1 MNVSEV
7 KRELYDH
14 MGNVLSDMS
23 VPRQQTVEAAR
34 YVALNESGGLHRPL
48 LLFATAEGYSIPI
61 KRALP
66 LGAAVEF
73 IHSAS
78 LIDDDIADKSDLRRG
93 KPSCHIAFGEDV
105 ARLANT
111 FLVQKA
117 YGQIAE
123 GNDFSLKKKVEI
135 IARAHDVGAR
145 MCLGQERDITQDGL
159 DKYSDVVRMYERKT
173 GALIGLALSI
183 GGIIGGASQEEVE
196 ALSRIGVN
204 AGVSYQIIDDALD
217 NIADERDTGK
227 PKNQD
232 ANKKT
237 LLNLIGWDNVKA
249 LKKERDSEIDKL
261 LYSFDGEF
269 PMLETLLKKLTC
281 AHDNRLVNI

>member
-1 MNVSEV
+1 MDISKV

-14 MGNVLSDMS
+14 MGNVLFDMTI
-23 VPRQQTVEAAR
+23 PRQQTIEAAR

-48 LLFATAEGYSIPI
+48 LLFAAADGYSIPI

-66 LGAAVEF
+66 FGAAIEF

-93 KPSCHIAFGEDV
+93 KPSCHIAFGEDI

-111 FLVQKA
+111 YLIQKA

-123 GNDFSLKKKVEI
+123 GNDFSLKKKVEV

-145 MCLGQERDITQDGL
+145 MCLGQERDITQEGL
-159 DKYSDVVRMYERKT
+159 DKYSDVIRMYERKT
-173 GALIGLALSI
+173 GALIGLSLSI
-183 GGIIGGASQEEVE
+183 GGIIGGASYDEVE
-196 ALSRIGVN
+196 ALNKIGVN

-217 NIADERDTGK
+217 NIADARDSGK

-232 ANKKT
+232 VNKKT
-237 LLNLIGWDNVKA
+237 LLNLIGWENVKA
-249 LKKERDSEIDKL
+249 LKREKDSEIDNL
-261 LYSFDGEF
+261 IGSLNGNFYLMG
-269 PMLETLLKKLTC
+269 TALKKLTC

>member
-7 KRELYDH
+7 KRELYVH

-23 VPRQQTVEAAR
+23 VPRQKTVEAAR
-34 YVALNESGGLHRPL
+34 YVALNENGGLHRPL
-48 LLFATAEGYSIPI
+48 LLFSAADGYSIPI

-66 LGAAVEF
+66 FGAAIEF

-93 KPSCHIAFGEDV
+93 KSSCHIAFGEDI

-111 FLVQKA
+111 FLIQKA

-123 GNDFSLKKKVEI
+123 GNDFSMKKKVEI
-135 IARAHDVGAR
+135 IARAHDVGAK
-145 MCLGQERDITQDGL
+145 MCLGQERDITQEGL
-159 DKYSDVVRMYERKT
+159 DRCEDVIRMYERKT
-173 GALIGLALSI
+173 GALIGLSLSI
-183 GGIIGGASQEEVE
+183 GGIIGGASPDEIE
-196 ALSRIGVN
+196 ALNRIGIN
-204 AGVSYQIIDDALD
+204 SGVSYQIIDDALD
-217 NIADERDTGK
+217 NIVDTRDTGK

-232 ANKKT
+232 VNKKT

-249 LKKERDSEIDKL
+249 LKKEKDLEIDNL
-261 LYSFDGEF
+261 IYSLNGEF
-269 PMLETLLKKLTC
+269 SLLRNALKKLTC

>member
-1 MNVSEV
+1 MDVSKA

-48 LLFATAEGYSIPI
+48 LLFAAAEGYSVPI

-66 LGAAVEF
+66 FGAAMEF

-93 KPSCHIAFGEDV
+93 KPVCHIAFGEDI

-111 FLVQKA
+111 FLIQKA
-117 YGQIAE
+117 YGQIVE
-123 GNDFSLKKKVEI
+123 GNDFSLKKKVEVVS
-135 IARAHDVGAR
+135 RAHAVGAS
-145 MCLGQERDITQDGL
+145 MCLGQERDITQEGL
-159 DKYSDVVRMYERKT
+159 DNYSDVVRMYERKT

-183 GGIIGGASQEEVE
+183 GGVLGGASQEEVE
-196 ALSRIGVN
+196 ALNKIGVN
-204 AGVSYQIIDDALD
+204 AGLSYQIIDDALD
-217 NIADERDTGK
+217 NVADERDTGK

-232 ANKKT
+232 VNKKT
-237 LLNLIGWDNVKA
+237 LLNLVGWNNVKA
-249 LKKERDSEIDKL
+249 LKTARDLENDKL
-261 LYSFDGEF
+261 LYSLNGDFS
-269 PMLETLLKKLTC
+269 TLGVALRKLRC
-281 AHDNRLVNI
+281 AHDNRLTNI